1 CRFPAFTDFHRDLF
15 LAMLKFS
22 LRRERF
28 LQPALDPAQLRV
40 HRLNDACVAFAEID
54 AVAHLTLAGAQKEI
68 DLGKEQAERI
78 ELSARCAGDDFESA
92 ITADDPGAS
101 ASGSRFPIDSEAK
114 LTQMRASP
122 AAIGESDDLF
132 RCADSSQL
140 DRELIVMIL
149 ISRRDGFPVADD
161 FARDRLQMRRQ

>member
-1 CRFPAFTDFHRDLF
+1 MKADARLNGLQCLFGKIRQFGGRLDFGAGFYERLIDGAESEFQFLILSRWFPAFTEFHRDLF

-40 HRLNDACVAFAEID
+40 HRSDDACVAFAEID

-68 DLGKEQAERI
+68 DLGKERAERI

-92 ITADDPGAS
+92 ITAG
-101 ASGSRFPIDSEAK
+101 
-114 LTQMRASP
+114 
-122 AAIGESDDLF
+122 
-132 RCADSSQL
+132 QL
-140 DRELIVMIL
+140 LHLR
-149 ISRRDGFPVADD
+149 
-161 FARDRLQMRRQ
+161 